1 MPAGFG
7 GATPGLPGKPRPKD
21 KEAIMNACFKGL
33 ALGLALAAAAPAT
46 AGGDAPMEP
55 APEHALAVHQI
66 SMYEADELLADPGV
80 TFYDVNTLE
89 IWAQGC
95 IPGSIFF
102 NVGDWKKLLPADKNA
117 RLVFYCANR
126 LCTSSEIAAY
136 ETMKL
141 GYTQVMQ
148 MPEGIYGWK
157 MSGRTIEL
165 P

>member
-1 MPAGFG
+1 MK
-7 GATPGLPGKPRPKD
+7 TYL
-21 KEAIMNACFKGL
+21 KGL
-33 ALGLALAAAAPAT
+33 AISALMGAALTAY
-46 AGGDAPMEP
+46 AGGDAPMEE
-55 APEHALAVHQI
+55 APEHAVVVHQI
-66 SMYEADELLADPGV
+66 SMFEADELLTQPDV
-80 TFYDVNTLE
+80 TFYDVNTMEL
-89 IWAQGC
+89 WAQGY

-117 RLVFYCANR
+117 KLVFYCANR

-141 GYTQVMQ
+141 GYTNVMQ

-157 MSGRTIEL
+157 MSGRQYEL

>member
-1 MPAGFG
+1 
-7 GATPGLPGKPRPKD
+7 
-21 KEAIMNACFKGL
+21 
-33 ALGLALAAAAPAT
+33 
-46 AGGDAPMEP
+46 MEP
-55 APEHALAVHQI
+55 APEHALVVHQI
-66 SMYEADELLADPGV
+66 SMYEADEMLADPEV

-89 IWAQGC
+89 VWSQGY

-102 NVGDWKKLLPADKNA
+102 NVGNWKKLLPKDKNA
-117 RLVFYCANR
+117 KIVFYCANR

-141 GYTQVMQ
+141 GYTNVMQ

-157 MSGRTIEL
+157 MSGRQYEL